1 MNNSRFYHTAIERI
15 NAETKRLD
23 DFCDALDKDPAER
36 KSKITEYKCAKYRYA
51 GVTNAWWALF
61 HSYRTA
67 ERSENN
73 HYLVPEVNDVF
84 ITFPEYVALFDHAPD
99 REKRDYAL
107 YYGVIAVIESKIAEI
122 TVKLPFATDW
132 EKIELEERAG
142 GLLFAKEC
150 LDEAWEKRK
159 EAIK

>member
-73 HYLVPEVNDVF
+73 HYLAPEVNDVF

-132 EKIELEERAG
+132 EKIELEERIG
-142 GLLFAKEC
+142 GLRYAKEC